1 MLQEFRLEPATQHPL
16 QQPAQLAPGMHW
28 ARSLT
33 PSVGPCVVRGP
44 LQAAVIGVNQSPL
57 ALLRR
62 ESTPVGDLMA
72 VAEAAN
78 THLRVEKVRFVPAN
92 ANAGPTLSFSVLLP
106 RLTWRTGSI
115 WPVIGPAL
123 VHPASAPFFRIA
135 DCSTLA
141 QT

>member
-1 MLQEFRLEPATQHPL
+1 MSAPDMLQDLRLEPAVQHPL

-44 LQAAVIGVNQSPL
+44 QLAAVIGVSQGPL

-62 ESTPVGDLMA
+62 ESPPVGDLMA

-92 ANAGPTLSFSVLLP
+92 ANARPTLSFSFLLP
-106 RLTWRTGSI
+106 RLIGRTGT
-115 WPVIGPAL
+115 
-123 VHPASAPFFRIA
+123 PFLRIA
-135 DCSTLA
+135 NCSTLA
-141 QT
+141 QTHTP